1 MFTEELEKSLS
12 IDIKRYL
19 FTLLNDPVTLGNWE
33 LYYPIPM
40 DRGGYDTFE
49 ILREELDLK
58 LKHLLEVIGNTER
71 WVA

>member
-1 MFTEELEKSLS
+1 MRRSS
-12 IDIKRYL
+12 IDIDIQNSKVISSDRIS
-19 FTLLNDPVTLGNWE
+19 GNWE

-58 LKHLLEVIGNTER
+58 LRQLLQVQAFGIEALQQTLVF
-71 WVA
+71 